1 MWDVNRQGQKISDVL
16 PKAVDGLKLNA
27 SDAYKQGLLH
37 IGSAL
42 LAGGVLAARS
52 ATGGNS
58 PADNAG
64 RVAAGMQ
71 FAGLITEGGT
81 KYAKEAGYGM
91 TWKPTPID
99 PNKPQGIGDF
109 PTGKMVQNTDG
120 LNRLGNLGKIVGGA
134 GSFIG
139 GVFGLISG
147 VNSAFAGD
155 KVNAGFSL
163 TSGAWAPVRRWLRLL
178 KAAPACSAWQMRRRL
193 PAPSPAYLAGL
204 RRAWA
209 S

>member
-1 MWDVNRQGQKISDVL
+1 
-16 PKAVDGLKLNA
+16 
-27 SDAYKQGLLH
+27 
-37 IGSAL
+37 
-42 LAGGVLAARS
+42 
-52 ATGGNS
+52 
-58 PADNAG
+58 
-64 RVAAGMQ
+64 MQ

-120 LNRLGNLGKIVGGA
+120 LNRLGNLGKIVGGS

-155 KVNAGFSL
+155 KLNAGFS
-163 TSGAWAPVRRWLRLL
+163 SPAAPWAPARQSPRSS
-178 KAAPACSAWQMRRRL
+178 KAARVCSALPMRRPSRG
-193 PAPSPAYLAGL
+193 PSPAYWVGPPPV
-204 RRAWA
+204 WA